1 MQNVG
6 PLGWVD
12 ERQCAVER
20 RSALASARELL
31 DRERRLNRLITDQ
44 TLREQLV
51 EIPVIRVDSHVELE
65 RLDDRLTGIDGTGVD
80 EFLLLF
86 LRYGGANRLIG
97 DAQRA
102 ARAER
107 CAGDAL
113 VRQTAQHALTHVLE
127 FCLADG
133 RVGEGRL
140 NEFVGRPLIARLL
153 DVGRPRSLRSRCG
166 LLAAAYCGDGDN
178 NGCEQTSARTDDVR
192 ALPVVRSHDVLP

>member
-20 RSALASARELL
+20 RSALDSAREFL
-31 DRERRLNRLITDQ
+31 DRKRRLNRLITDQ

-80 EFLLLF
+80 EFFLLF

-102 ARAER
+102 ARAVR
-107 CAGDAL
+107 CAVTPL
-113 VRQTAQHALTHVLE
+113 SVRQLST
-127 FCLADG
+127 
-133 RVGEGRL
+133 R
-140 NEFVGRPLIARLL
+140 
-153 DVGRPRSLRSRCG
+153 
-166 LLAAAYCGDGDN
+166 
-178 NGCEQTSARTDDVR
+178 
-192 ALPVVRSHDVLP
+192 